1 MISTG
6 ILNIFLEC
14 PFCCRTACPPSV
26 WLISLGFPSCWSLC
40 SPSCWLL
47 CPPGLPSYLPLVSDL
62 IFLLVDLVSPLFLF
76 FIPSYFPSCWSLCPP
91 CLPSVSLCLRS
102 CLKVPTTPF
111 HSDDANDADC
121 ISCITTLKNHLQH
134 NLKKTFPR
142 RTLLPQHVPN
152 LRVPFPGHPPTNY
165 SLRSPNTTPLAP
177 STKAGFRNFR
187 SFYIFYILQWK
198 IYIIPEKGG
207 GRKPVVFLTAAAG
220 LRSGHKTQ
228 NHRDIES

>member
-47 CPPGLPSYLPLVSDL
+47 CPPGLPSYLPFVSDL

-134 NLKKTFPR
+134 NLKKP
-142 RTLLPQHVPN
+142 
-152 LRVPFPGHPPTNY
+152 
-165 SLRSPNTTPLAP
+165 SLDAP
-177 STKAGFRNFR
+177 SSPSMCR
-187 SFYIFYILQWK
+187 
-198 IYIIPEKGG
+198 IYVYLSRATP
-207 GRKPVVFLTAAAG
+207 PLTTHFVRQTQ
-220 LRSGHKTQ
+220 LR
-228 NHRDIES
+228 